1 MTYQQ
6 SHISWSCCQQS
17 KVCIESN
24 IANGSQE
31 ATKRG
36 KVVPLDRSKVKNYLN
51 RGFPHSV

>member
-24 IANGSQE
+24 RANGSMETDHRQARERLCHWIE
-31 ATKRG
+31 ARLRTI
-36 KVVPLDRSKVKNYLN
+36 
-51 RGFPHSV
+51 

>member
-24 IANGSQE
+24 IANGSME
-31 ATKRG
+31 AD
-36 KVVPLDRSKVKNYLN
+36 LC
-51 RGFPHSV
+51 